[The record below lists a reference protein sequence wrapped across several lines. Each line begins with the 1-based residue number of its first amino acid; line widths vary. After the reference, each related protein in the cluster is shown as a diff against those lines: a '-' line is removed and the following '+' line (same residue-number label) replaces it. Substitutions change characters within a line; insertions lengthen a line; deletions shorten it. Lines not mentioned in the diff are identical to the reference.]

1 MKFDATTAKIFS
13 SQLQMA
19 PSISREKLVSLTEN
33 NADRI
38 SPIIRSFERKDQ
50 SACQNIFKDGY
61 QEFIKGIMVTYL
73 SLLVRYIVMAAM
85 FPILAAVIWSAW
97 IFAVFVVMV
106 CMVLAFIGIYLQL
119 TGWLY
124 INHTLKSGD
133 LKDNEESYMSIQQS
147 HLWVAELNGRVV
159 GMVGLIHE
167 ENFEQGVYELKCMYV
182 VLNCRKK
189 GIARNLI
196 NELISHA
203 KTYSIKLVILKTTST
218 LVPAIQLYMKNGF
231 TFSSASLNGKLTDV
245 PVINKRSLPQDIHL
259 KLDISSLAAP

>member
-1 MKFDATTAKIFS
+1 MRPPPKFFS

-38 SPIIRSFERKDQ
+38 LPIIRSFERKDQ

-61 QEFIKGIMVTYL
+61 QEFIKSITVIYL
-73 SLLVRYIVMAAM
+73 SFLVRYIVMAAM
-85 FPILAAVIWSAW
+85 FAILAAVIWSAW
-97 IFAVFVVMV
+97 IFVVVVVMA
-106 CMVLAFIGIYLQL
+106 CMVLAFIYIHLQL
-119 TGWLY
+119 TGWFY

-133 LKDNEESYMSIQQS
+133 LKDIEESYMSIQQS

-167 ENFEQGVYELKCMYV
+167 ENFEQGVYELKRMYV
-182 VLNCRKK
+182 VPSCRGM
-189 GIARNLI
+189 GIAKNLI

-203 KTYSIKLVILKTTST
+203 KTNRIKLVFLKTTST

-231 TFSSASLNGKLTDV
+231 TFSSADLNGKLTDV
-245 PVINKRSLPQDIHL
+245 PVISKRNLPQDIHL
-259 KLDISSLAAP
+259 RLEISSLAAP

>member
-1 MKFDATTAKIFS
+1 
-13 SQLQMA
+13 MA
-19 PSISREKLVSLTEN
+19 PSISREKLASLTEN

-38 SPIIRSFERKDQ
+38 LPIIRSFERKDQ

-133 LKDNEESYMSIQQS
+133 LKDIEESYMSIQQS

-159 GMVGLIHE
+159 GMVGLVHE
-167 ENFEQGVYELKCMYV
+167 ENFEQGVYELKRMYV
-182 VLNCRKK
+182 VPNCRKK

-196 NELISHA
+196 KELISHA
-203 KTYSIKLVILKTTST
+203 KTNRIKLVILKTTST
-218 LVPAIQLYMKNGF
+218 VVPAIQLYMKNGF
-231 TFSSASLNGKLTDV
+231 TFSSAGLNGKLTDV

>member
-1 MKFDATTAKIFS
+1 MRPPPKLFS

-19 PSISREKLVSLTEN
+19 PSIFREKLVSLTEN
-33 NADRI
+33 KAVRI
-38 SPIIRSFERKDQ
+38 LPIIRSFERKDQ

-61 QEFIKGIMVTYL
+61 QEFIEGITVIYL
-73 SLLVRYIVMAAM
+73 SLLVRYIVMAAI
-85 FPILAAVIWSAW
+85 FAILAAVIWSAW

-133 LKDNEESYMSIQQS
+133 LKDIEESYMSIQQS

-159 GMVGLIHE
+159 GMVGLVHE
-167 ENFEQGVYELKCMYV
+167 ENFERGVYELKRMYV
-182 VLNCRKK
+182 VPSCRGM
-189 GIARNLI
+189 GIANNLI

-203 KTYSIKLVILKTTST
+203 KTNRIKLVFLKTTST

-231 TFSSASLNGKLTDV
+231 IFSSASLSDKFTEV
-245 PVINKRSLPQDIHL
+245 PVINKRSLPQDMHL

>member
-1 MKFDATTAKIFS
+1 
-13 SQLQMA
+13 MA
-19 PSISREKLVSLTEN
+19 PSISREKLASLTEN

-38 SPIIRSFERKDQ
+38 LPIIRSFERKDQ

-61 QEFIKGIMVTYL
+61 QEFIKSITVTYL

-97 IFAVFVVMV
+97 IFAVFVVMA
-106 CMVLAFIGIYLQL
+106 CMVLAFICIYLQL

-124 INHTLKSGD
+124 INHTLNSGD
-133 LKDNEESYMSIQQS
+133 LKDIEESYMSIQQS

-159 GMVGLIHE
+159 GMVGLVHE
-167 ENFEQGVYELKCMYV
+167 ENFEQGVYELKRMYV
-182 VLNCRKK
+182 VPNCRKK

-203 KTYSIKLVILKTTST
+203 KTNRIKLVILTTTST
-218 LVPAIQLYMKNGF
+218 VVPAIQLYMKNGF
-231 TFSSASLNGKLTDV
+231 TFSSAGLNGKLTDV

>member
-1 MKFDATTAKIFS
+1 
-13 SQLQMA
+13 
-19 PSISREKLVSLTEN
+19 
-33 NADRI
+33 
-38 SPIIRSFERKDQ
+38 
-50 SACQNIFKDGY
+50 
-61 QEFIKGIMVTYL
+61 
-73 SLLVRYIVMAAM
+73 
-85 FPILAAVIWSAW
+85 
-97 IFAVFVVMV
+97 
-106 CMVLAFIGIYLQL
+106 MVLAFIGIYLQL

-133 LKDNEESYMSIQQS
+133 LKDIEESYMSIQQS

-167 ENFEQGVYELKCMYV
+167 ENFEQGVYELKRMYV
-182 VLNCRKK
+182 VPNCRKK

-203 KTYSIKLVILKTTST
+203 KTNRIKLVILKTTST
-218 LVPAIQLYMKNGF
+218 VVPAIQLYMKNGF
-231 TFSSASLNGKLTDV
+231 TFSSAGLNGKLTDV

>member
-1 MKFDATTAKIFS
+1 MRPPPKLFS

-19 PSISREKLVSLTEN
+19 PSIFREKLVSLTEN
-33 NADRI
+33 KAVRI
-38 SPIIRSFERKDQ
+38 LPIIRSFERKDQ

-61 QEFIKGIMVTYL
+61 QEFIESITVIYL
-73 SLLVRYIVMAAM
+73 SLLVRYIVMAAI
-85 FPILAAVIWSAW
+85 FAILAAVIWSAW
-97 IFAVFVVMV
+97 IFAVFVVMA
-106 CMVLAFIGIYLQL
+106 CMVLAFICIYLQL

-133 LKDNEESYMSIQQS
+133 LKDIEESYMSIQQS

-167 ENFEQGVYELKCMYV
+167 ENFEQGVYELKRMYV
-182 VLNCRKK
+182 VPSCRGM
-189 GIARNLI
+189 GIAKNLI

-203 KTYSIKLVILKTTST
+203 KTNRIKLVFLKTTST

-231 TFSSASLNGKLTDV
+231 IFSSASLGDKFTEV
-245 PVINKRSLPQDIHL
+245 PVINKRSLPHDMHL
-259 KLDISSLAAP
+259 KLDISSLAAS

>member
-1 MKFDATTAKIFS
+1 
-13 SQLQMA
+13 MA
-19 PSISREKLVSLTEN
+19 PSISREKLASLTEN

-38 SPIIRSFERKDQ
+38 LPIIRSFERKDQ

-61 QEFIKGIMVTYL
+61 QEFIKSITVTYL

-133 LKDNEESYMSIQQS
+133 LKDIEESYMSIQQS

-159 GMVGLIHE
+159 GMVGLVHE
-167 ENFEQGVYELKCMYV
+167 ENFEQGVYELKRMYV
-182 VLNCRKK
+182 VPNCRKK

-196 NELISHA
+196 KELISHA
-203 KTYSIKLVILKTTST
+203 KTNRIKLVILKTTST
-218 LVPAIQLYMKNGF
+218 VVPAIQLYMKNGF
-231 TFSSASLNGKLTDV
+231 TFSSAGLNGKLTDV

>member
-1 MKFDATTAKIFS
+1 
-13 SQLQMA
+13 
-19 PSISREKLVSLTEN
+19 
-33 NADRI
+33 
-38 SPIIRSFERKDQ
+38 
-50 SACQNIFKDGY
+50 
-61 QEFIKGIMVTYL
+61 
-73 SLLVRYIVMAAM
+73 MAAI

-97 IFAVFVVMV
+97 IFAVFVAMA

-133 LKDNEESYMSIQQS
+133 LKDIEESYMSIQQS

>member
-1 MKFDATTAKIFS
+1 MRPPPKFFS

-19 PSISREKLVSLTEN
+19 PSIFREKLVSQTEN
-33 NADRI
+33 KAVRI
-38 SPIIRSFERKDQ
+38 LPIIRSFERKDQ

-61 QEFIKGIMVTYL
+61 QEFVESITVIYL
-73 SLLVRYIVMAAM
+73 SLLVRYIVMAAI
-85 FPILAAVIWSAW
+85 FAILAAVIWSAW
-97 IFAVFVVMV
+97 IFAVFVVMA

-133 LKDNEESYMSIQQS
+133 LKDIEESYMSIQQS

-167 ENFEQGVYELKCMYV
+167 ENFEQGVYELKRMYV
-182 VLNCRKK
+182 VPSCRGM
-189 GIARNLI
+189 GIAKNLI

-203 KTYSIKLVILKTTST
+203 KTNRIKLVFLKTTST
-218 LVPAIQLYMKNGF
+218 LVPAIQLYRKNGF
-231 TFSSASLNGKLTDV
+231 IFSSASLGDKFTEV
-245 PVINKRSLPQDIHL
+245 PVINKRSLPHDMHL
-259 KLDISSLAAP
+259 KLDISSLAAS

>member
-124 INHTLKSGD
+124 INRTLKSGD
-133 LKDNEESYMSIQQS
+133 LKDIEESYMSIQQS

-159 GMVGLIHE
+159 GMVGLVHE
-167 ENFEQGVYELKCMYV
+167 ENFEQGVYELKRMYV
-182 VLNCRKK
+182 VPNCRKK

-231 TFSSASLNGKLTDV
+231 TFSSASLNGKLTDW

>member
-1 MKFDATTAKIFS
+1 MRLPPKFFS

-19 PSISREKLVSLTEN
+19 PSISREKLASLTEN

-38 SPIIRSFERKDQ
+38 LPIIRSFERKDQ

-61 QEFIKGIMVTYL
+61 QEFIKSITVTYL

-97 IFAVFVVMV
+97 IFAVFVVMA

-124 INHTLKSGD
+124 INRTLKSGD
-133 LKDNEESYMSIQQS
+133 LKDIEESYMSIQQS

-167 ENFEQGVYELKCMYV
+167 ENFEQGVYELKRMYV
-182 VLNCRKK
+182 VPNCRKK

-245 PVINKRSLPQDIHL
+245 LVINKRSLPQDIHL